1 MGILDKFILLF
12 EAQVKQTGFT
22 KLNKNLQSATKQM
35 KATKLQ
41 AQSLFGARGMFSTKD
56 MLRGFIGFDIYSALR
71 DLPQQFIDASV
82 RLGAMRSRFNAVAD
96 SAQESGEQL
105 KWVSDQSRRL
115 GLDLYNTADNYSI
128 FYATV
133 KKTLGGDVAQ
143 DIFGQWTEAFR
154 VLHIPQE
161 QQSRVLYALREMSS
175 KGKIYMQD
183 LAMQLGSAVPSAMP
197 IASQAMGYGN
207 DIQRFRED
215 ITAGKINANQ
225 FLKAFSKAVHTAYV
239 SGDALAKAMQSPD
252 AQIQRMQANW
262 QYLMLQFAEAGV
274 SDALVSGLQKVNDLL
289 DFAGDHAK
297 ELYQI
302 LSGLLKILLFIGGI
316 KVIGGIVK
324 WTIKLFA
331 WSKGLVAQV
340 SKLAWLFKFVAKR
353 MTMIGLQSQVTKFA
367 ISTLLKSV
375 LNFIPYIGTIVFTLW
390 TIYDIV
396 QTFFPN
402 AVDDLFYKIHHWIN
416 ITRVALSNM
425 IPPEVQRFLGI
436 AIKGLSPATALPQW
450 GVQKVREQIEQTARK
465 RAISEQYGRNPAQT
479 VSVKIGD
486 INVETRA
493 TDAEGTAKAL
503 SNSLGGILTKSI
515 SATNLG
521 YTPNVPKYKTAP
533 RVDTSITNIP

>member
-1 MGILDKFILLF
+1 MNILDKFILLF
-12 EAQVKQTGFT
+12 EAHVKQTGFT

-41 AQSLFGARGMFSTKD
+41 AQSLFGARGMFSAKD
-56 MLRGFIGFDIYSALR
+56 MLRGFIGFDVYTALR
-71 DLPQQFIDASV
+71 DLPQQFVDASV

-262 QYLMLQFAEAGV
+262 QYLMIQFAEAGV
-274 SDALVSGLQKVNDLL
+274 SDALVSGLQKVNNLL

-302 LSGLLKILLFIGGI
+302 LSDLFKILLFIGGMKVVGKIAVWLI
-316 KVIGGIVK
+316 KIVK
-324 WTIKLFA
+324 WIRNIWA
-331 WSKGLVAQV
+331 WVGPILVYLREGKV
-340 SKLAWLFKFVAKR
+340 I
-353 MTMIGLQSQVTKFA
+353 MTF
-367 ISTLLKSV
+367 ISTLLKGA
-375 LNFIPYIGTIVFTLW
+375 LKTGIGTILGGVGGIVMGLW
-390 TIYDIV
+390 TIFDILNI
-396 QTFFPN
+396 FFPN
-402 AVDDLFYKIHHWIN
+402 AIDNLFYKIHHWIN

-436 AIKGLSPATALPQW
+436 AIKGLSPTTTIPQW
-450 GVQKVREQIEQTARK
+450 GVQKVREQIEQTARN
-465 RAISEQYGRNPAQT
+465 RAISEQYNRNPAQT
-479 VSVKIGD
+479 VNVKIGD